1 MKPKAS
7 YFYKKLIMRY
17 LSIIIFITVS
27 NLTLIGQTNIGL
39 NDTTFTVVTIS
50 PSQSFYLDSR
60 MVSSLSG
67 RSRVTIP
74 INLPEGTVR
83 WYYTFAAMESKNEP
97 LEWVSLAGQ
106 LTKLYDR
113 TGIASEAINR
123 LVKPTGT
130 VSCDVFV
137 IHPEAVKAFEAKDD
151 KNWNYD
157 KNYSRQNIT
166 SGVIEAYPYTPHL
179 QLGLSNSSIKTGINV
194 KVEISAVVAKT
205 TPIYNVNN
213 RLKNVNQSANWLLN
227 NRTPVLNDIIERF
240 DGKRTPAVSE
250 VSTCV
255 LNKITT
261 NFLPDEF
268 KNKAKEEKDVIVSR
282 MIKDCYP
289 ETKQEALETEIQYLA
304 TAKKQMDSLEKVG
317 NFMELLNV
325 ARKIESMNFA
335 SVPNRT
341 RLIRALMLT
350 GQNDEAFN
358 MADPM
363 VRLMPDDLSLNLHL
377 AHLYLFKNQT
387 DKAEKLYLKFKNRQ
401 NTEGVVWEQWVNKD
415 FNFFIQ
421 NKIFNSQYDNIKR
434 KLKIK

>member
-1 MKPKAS
+1 
-7 YFYKKLIMRY
+7 MRY
-17 LSIIIFITVS
+17 LCVAIIITIL
-27 NLTLIGQTNIGL
+27 NLALIGQTNIGL

-97 LEWVSLAGQ
+97 LEWVSLASQ
-106 LTKLYDR
+106 LTKLYDK

-130 VSCDVFV
+130 VACDVYV

-157 KNYSRQNIT
+157 KNYSRMNIT
-166 SGVIEAYPYTPHL
+166 SGVIEAYPYTPRL
-179 QLGLSNSSIKTGINV
+179 QLGLSNASIKTGINV

-213 RLKNVNQSANWLLN
+213 RLKNVNNSANWLLD
-227 NRTPVLNDIIERF
+227 NRTPVLNDVIERF
-240 DGKRTPAVSE
+240 DGKRSISVSE

-261 NFLPDEF
+261 HFLPDEF
-268 KNKAKEEKDVIVSR
+268 KNKAKEEKDVIISR
-282 MIKDCYP
+282 MIQNCYP
-289 ETKQEALETEIQYLA
+289 ETKQEILQNELIALNLD
-304 TAKKQMDSLEKVG
+304 KKRLDSLEKVG
-317 NFMELLNV
+317 KFDDVLIL
-325 ARKIESMNFA
+325 ARKIESMGFA

-350 GQNDEAFN
+350 GQYDEAFN

-363 VRLMPDDLSLNLHL
+363 VRLMPDDLGLNLHL

-401 NTEGVVWEQWVNKD
+401 NTEGVVWEQWVNRD
-415 FNFFIQ
+415 FAFFVQ

-434 KLKIK
+434 KLRIK

>member
-1 MKPKAS
+1 MKHLS
-7 YFYKKLIMRY
+7 LIILY
-17 LSIIIFITVS
+17 LFTIKNAIS
-27 NLTLIGQTNIGL
+27 QTNIGL
-39 NDTTFTVVTIS
+39 NDTAYTVVTIS

-60 MVSSLSG
+60 IVSSLSG

-137 IHPEAVKAFEAKDD
+137 IHPEAAKAFEEKDD

-166 SGVIEAYPYTPHL
+166 SGVIEAYPYTPRL

-268 KNKAKEEKDVIVSR
+268 KNKAKEEKDVVVSR

-289 ETKQEALETEIQYLA
+289 ETKQESLETEMLYLA
-304 TAKKQMDSLEKVG
+304 TAKKQMDSLEKAG
-317 NFMELLNV
+317 NFTELLNV

-350 GQNDEAFN
+350 GQYDEALN

-415 FNFFIQ
+415 FTFFIQ

>member
-1 MKPKAS
+1 MKHL
-7 YFYKKLIMRY
+7 YLII
-17 LSIIIFITVS
+17 LSFFTIKNAIS
-27 NLTLIGQTNIGL
+27 QTNIDL
-39 NDTTFTVVTIS
+39 NDTAYTVVTIS

-60 MVSSLSG
+60 IVSSLSG

-97 LEWVSLAGQ
+97 LEWISLAGQ
-106 LTKLYDR
+106 LTKLYDK

-166 SGVIEAYPYTPHL
+166 SGVVEAYPYTSRL
-179 QLGLSNSSIKTGINV
+179 QLGLSNGSIKTGINV

-213 RLKNVNQSANWLLN
+213 RLKNVNQSANWLLD

-240 DGKRTPAVSE
+240 EGKRTPSVSE

-261 NFLPDEF
+261 HFLPDEF

-289 ETKQEALETEIQYLA
+289 ETNQEALETEMQYLA
-304 TAKKQMDSLEKVG
+304 TAKKQMDSLEKAG
-317 NFMELLNV
+317 NFAELLTV
-325 ARKIESMNFA
+325 ARKIESMSFA

-341 RLIRALMLT
+341 RLMRALMLT
-350 GQNDEAFN
+350 GQYDEAFN

-387 DKAEKLYLKFKNRQ
+387 DKAEKLYMKFRNRQ
-401 NTEGVVWEQWVNKD
+401 NTEGVVWEQWVSRD

-421 NKIFNSQYDNIKR
+421 NKIFNSQFDNIKR
-434 KLKIK
+434 KLRVR

>member
-1 MKPKAS
+1 MKHLS
-7 YFYKKLIMRY
+7 LII
-17 LSIIIFITVS
+17 LSFLIIKNAIS
-27 NLTLIGQTNIGL
+27 QTNIGL
-39 NDTTFTVVTIS
+39 NDTAYTVVTIS

-60 MVSSLSG
+60 IVSSLSG

-83 WYYTFAAMESKNEP
+83 WYYSFAAMESKNEP
-97 LEWVSLAGQ
+97 LEWISLAGQ

-166 SGVIEAYPYTPHL
+166 SGVIEAYPYTPRL
-179 QLGLSNSSIKTGINV
+179 QLGLSNASIKTGINV
-194 KVEISAVVAKT
+194 KVEISAVVAKV
-205 TPIYNVNN
+205 TPIYNLNN
-213 RLKNVNQSANWLLN
+213 RLKNVNNSANWLLN
-227 NRTPVLNDIIERF
+227 DRTPVLNDVIERF
-240 DGKRTPAVSE
+240 DGKRSPSVSE

-261 NFLPDEF
+261 HFLPDEF

-282 MIKDCYP
+282 MIQNCYP
-289 ETKQEALETEIQYLA
+289 ETNQEVLQIELILLKLD
-304 TAKKQMDSLEKVG
+304 KKRLDSLEKAGKFDDV
-317 NFMELLNV
+317 LIL
-325 ARKIESMNFA
+325 ARKIESMGFA

-350 GQNDEAFN
+350 GQYDEAFN

-363 VRLMPDDLSLNLHL
+363 VRLMPDDLGLNLHL

-401 NTEGVVWEQWVNKD
+401 NTEGPLSSDFFGKGVVWEQQVSKD
-415 FNFFIQ
+415 FTFFIQ

>member
-1 MKPKAS
+1 MKHLS
-7 YFYKKLIMRY
+7 LIILY
-17 LSIIIFITVS
+17 LFTIKNAIS
-27 NLTLIGQTNIGL
+27 QTNIGL
-39 NDTTFTVVTIS
+39 NDTAYTVVTIS

-60 MVSSLSG
+60 IVSSLSG

-123 LVKPTGT
+123 IVKPTGT

-166 SGVIEAYPYTPHL
+166 SGVIEAYPYTPRL

-213 RLKNVNQSANWLLN
+213 RLKNVNQTANWLLN
-227 NRTPVLNDIIERF
+227 DRTPVLNDIIERF
-240 DGKRTPAVSE
+240 DGKRTPSVSE

-289 ETKQEALETEIQYLA
+289 ETKQEALESEMIYLA
-304 TAKKQMDSLEKVG
+304 QAKKQMDSLEKAG
-317 NFMELLNV
+317 SFTELLNV

-350 GQNDEAFN
+350 GQYDEAFN

-415 FNFFIQ
+415 FTFFIQ